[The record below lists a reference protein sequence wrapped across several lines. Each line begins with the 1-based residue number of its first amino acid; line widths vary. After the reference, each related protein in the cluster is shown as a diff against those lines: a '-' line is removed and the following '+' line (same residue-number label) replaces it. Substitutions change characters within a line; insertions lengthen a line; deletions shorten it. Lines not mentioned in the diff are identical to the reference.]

1 MAGDGCQWRVHA
13 DSMLASERQPVAVG
27 HEDTKNTDDPD
38 EVFVTFV
45 AS

>member
-1 MAGDGCQWRVHA
+1 
-13 DSMLASERQPVAVG
+13 MLASERQPVAVG
-27 HEDTKNTDDPD
+27 HEDTTNTDDPD